1 MLTTMK
7 FSLNIAKLIKNFR
20 EWMILRSM
28 RSSFIH

>member
-1 MLTTMK
+1 MK
-7 FSLNIAKLIKNFR
+7 FIANFAKILKNFR